1 MSEKALELLK
11 KRKAEREKKYTKLK
25 GMVQGAR
32 LTKLTQA
39 NENLLILFEYIT
51 DNIKS
56 IQDNLDSILEI
67 VVGHNQ
73 RIIDIEEEIRQLK
86 ETMDTLNENR

>member
-1 MSEKALELLK
+1 MSDDALELLK
-11 KRKAEREKKYTKLK
+11 KRKAEREKKYNKLK
-25 GMVQGAR
+25 AMVQGAR

-39 NENLLILFEYIT
+39 NENLLLLFEYIT

-56 IQDNLDSILEI
+56 TQDNLDSILEI

-73 RIIDIEEEIRQLK
+73 RIINLEKEIKQLK
-86 ETMDTLNENR
+86 ETLDTLNENR

>member
-1 MSEKALELLK
+1 MSEAALELLK
-11 KRKAEREKKYTKLK
+11 KRKAEREKKYNKLK

-39 NENLLILFEYIT
+39 NKNLLLLFEYIT

-56 IQDNLDSILEI
+56 TQDNLDSILEI
-67 VVGHNQ
+67 LVGHNQ
-73 RIIDIEEEIRQLK
+73 RIINLEKEIEQLK
-86 ETMDTLNENR
+86 KTMDTLNENR